1 MRIDPHPTLPRK
13 RERARSSLSR
23 PSGGGKGWGCV
34 GLLLCLLA
42 GPAAAAP
49 HRVAS
54 LNLCTDELLVALAD
68 HGDIVSLSPLA
79 HDPDLSTVAE
89 VAATLPDNDNSAEEV
104 VREGTDLVVT
114 EADPADVTASLL
126 RRLGVRVETVDVVDR
141 LAAVAPT
148 VRRIAAWLGRE
159 ARGEALIARMTA
171 TLHSVPV
178 PQERP
183 RAIFYE
189 PAGWSDGPGTMKD
202 DVLTAAGFIDQ
213 ASALGIAGYRQLP
226 LETVVA
232 NPPDILITE
241 TYRPEDVSLAESW
254 VEHPALRA
262 VKRRI
267 ALPTRLLLCG
277 TPDVAEAVAMLAA
290 AQSPSVAAK

>member
-1 MRIDPHPTLPRK
+1 MRGRV
-13 RERARSSLSR
+13 
-23 PSGGGKGWGCV
+23 GWGCL

-42 GPAAAAP
+42 GSAAAAP

-68 HGDIVSLSPLA
+68 RGDIVSLSPLA
-79 HDPDLSTVAE
+79 HDPDLSTVAD
-89 VAATLPDNDNSAEEV
+89 VAATLPDNNKSTEEI
-104 VREGTDLVVT
+104 VREGTDLVLT
-114 EADPADVTASLL
+114 EADPTDVTAALL
-126 RRLGVRVETVDVVDR
+126 QRLGVRVEMVDVVDR

-159 ARGEALIARMTA
+159 ERGEALIAKMTA
-171 TLHSVPV
+171 TLKAIPV

-202 DVLTAAGFIDQ
+202 DVLTAAGFVDQ
-213 ASALGIAGYRQLP
+213 ASALGIIGYRQLP

-241 TYRPEDVSLAESW
+241 TYRPEDVSLAERW
-254 VEHPALRA
+254 ADHPALRA

-267 ALPTRLLLCG
+267 ALPTRFLLCG
-277 TPDVAEAVAMLAA
+277 TPAVADAVAMLAA
-290 AQSPSVAAK
+290 AQSPNVAAK